1 MLAGSSTLIQA
12 QIRIL
17 QEPFS
22 VFLDELTP
30 LWQEF
35 SQQPVAFLGG
45 FLSGVF
51 RLNLSEDPVKS
62 WLDQQAGSTTTSS
75 TFGGNNGNSGAPKS
89 ISID

>member
-1 MLAGSSTLIQA
+1 MLLSSSTLIQA
-12 QIRIL
+12 QIHIL
-17 QEPFS
+17 QEPLS
-22 VFLDELTP
+22 VFLDELNP
-30 LWQEF
+30 LCQEF
-35 SQQPVAFLGG
+35 SQQPVAFVGG

-62 WLDQQAGSTTTSS
+62 WLDQQAGSTTTS